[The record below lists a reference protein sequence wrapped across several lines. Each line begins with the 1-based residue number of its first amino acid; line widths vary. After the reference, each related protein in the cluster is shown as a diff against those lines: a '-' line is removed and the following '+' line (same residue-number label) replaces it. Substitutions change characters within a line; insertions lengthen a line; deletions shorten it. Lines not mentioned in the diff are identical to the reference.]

1 MARHKQNQPVPPPTP
16 ASGPPPPG
24 SPTSPT
30 SPPATSATSATSATP
45 PPTGSPTPTSGPTAD
60 PRTDAAYAQGRTE
73 GRAEERHHEQVRDE
87 RADEAPVDPV
97 HDRFGG
103 VNVGASFFG
112 WLVAVAVAILLTGI
126 VGAIAAAVGDDRNI
140 TQSDVD
146 RQAGTIGL
154 TAAIVLLVV
163 LMIGYYA
170 GGYVAGRM
178 SRFDGGRQGLA
189 VWVIGLVITLVAV
202 GLGAIFGSQYNAL
215 DRVDLPG
222 VNLSDNEIGLG
233 VVITIAA
240 ILVGTLVAAWLGGAV
255 GRRYHSRVDKAI
267 AKDAERKGR
276 LTRR

>member
-1 MARHKQNQPVPPPTP
+1 MARHKQNQPVPPTTPPPTP
-16 ASGPPPPG
+16 AAGPPPPG
-24 SPTSPT
+24 TPT
-30 SPPATSATSATSATP
+30 SPPTP
-45 PPTGSPTPTSGPTAD
+45 PAPAAAPPPSGAPAPTPGPNPT
-60 PRTDAAYAQGRTE
+60 TDAAYAQGRTE
-73 GRAEERHHEQVRDE
+73 GRAEERRHGHDQDE
-87 RADEAPVDPV
+87 REATTPADPV

-126 VGAIAAAVGDDRNI
+126 IGAIAAAVGDDQNI

-163 LMIGYYA
+163 LMVGYYA

-178 SRFDGGRQGLA
+178 SRFDGGRQGMA
-189 VWVIGLVITLVAV
+189 VWAIGLVITLVAV
-202 GLGAIFGSQYNAL
+202 GVGAIFGSQYNAL

-233 VVITIAA
+233 VVITLAA

-276 LTRR
+276 LARRR

>member
-16 ASGPPPPG
+16 APTPAAGPPPPG
-24 SPTSPT
+24 TPT
-30 SPPATSATSATSATP
+30 SPPAPPAPAAP
-45 PPTGSPTPTSGPTAD
+45 PPAAAPNRT
-60 PRTDAAYAQGRTE
+60 TDAAYAQGRTE
-73 GRAEERHHEQVRDE
+73 GRAEERHHEHE
-87 RADEAPVDPV
+87 RAERDAATPADPV

-126 VGAIAAAVGDDRNI
+126 VGAIAAAVGDDQNI

-154 TAAIVLLVV
+154 AAAIVLLVV

-202 GLGAIFGSQYNAL
+202 GVGAIFGSQYNAL

-222 VNLSDNEIGLG
+222 VNLSDDEIGLG
-233 VVITIAA
+233 VVITLAA
-240 ILVGTLVAAWLGGAV
+240 ILVGTLVAAWLGGAI

-276 LTRR
+276 LTRSR